1 MQKAATQRCRRDSSR
16 SQAAGGQTE
25 VRSAPERRLADR
37 AKTKARARAHSQHR
51 SRRPVPPAAT
61 ACNPRIAP
69 PAAQNP
75 QRTPPPAPHSCA
87 KDPAPADQATSRL
100 QLCDAAQAKARARA
114 RQAQTNAP
122 ATAPRA
128 INQTQLASRSP
139 APQQAPPRA
148 NRAAK
153 AAHATHSQP
162 GSPGAVHRP
171 APERSCA
178 SSRAAQQHPQAQLP
192 APQHQAPRAA
202 DPPAASC
209 RPNRPPR
216 KHSPTPQTVRA
227 SNRLRID
234 TSTSRL
240 ERIRLIRRVAT
251 SEWPPSAKK
260 SSSIPTRST
269 PRTSANSAH
278 SNSSCGLRGRRPTE
292 GLNSGAGS
300 AERSS
305 FPFAVS
311 GNPSRTTIAE
321 GTMYSGSRAPTCARN
336 SPASATQPAAKTT

>member
-1 MQKAATQRCRRDSSR
+1 MQKAATQRCRRDSSI

-25 VRSAPERRLADR
+25 AQSAPEGRLADR
-37 AKTKARARAHSQHR
+37 AKTKARARAHYQHR

-61 ACNPRIAP
+61 ACNPHIAP

-75 QRTPPPAPHSCA
+75 QRRPIPAPHSCA

-122 ATAPRA
+122 ATAPHA

-162 GSPGAVHRP
+162 GSPGAVPRP

-192 APQHQAPRAA
+192 APKHPTPRAA
-202 DPPAASC
+202 EPPAASC
-209 RPNRPPR
+209 RSIPRPP
-216 KHSPTPQTVRA
+216 A
-227 SNRLRID
+227 
-234 TSTSRL
+234 
-240 ERIRLIRRVAT
+240 
-251 SEWPPSAKK
+251 
-260 SSSIPTRST
+260 
-269 PRTSANSAH
+269 
-278 SNSSCGLRGRRPTE
+278 
-292 GLNSGAGS
+292 
-300 AERSS
+300 
-305 FPFAVS
+305 
-311 GNPSRTTIAE
+311 
-321 GTMYSGSRAPTCARN
+321 
-336 SPASATQPAAKTT
+336 AAKTTADAAQTTTALPQDEQPREARRDPHAH

>member
-61 ACNPRIAP
+61 ACNPHIAP

-75 QRTPPPAPHSCA
+75 QRRPPPAPHSCA

-153 AAHATHSQP
+153 AAQDRKSTRLNSSHSQI
-162 GSPGAVHRP
+162 SYAVF
-171 APERSCA
+171 C
-178 SSRAAQQHPQAQLP
+178 L
-192 APQHQAPRAA
+192 
-202 DPPAASC
+202 
-209 RPNRPPR
+209 
-216 KHSPTPQTVRA
+216 KKKIQT
-227 SNRLRID
+227 
-234 TSTSRL
+234 
-240 ERIRLIRRVAT
+240 
-251 SEWPPSAKK
+251 
-260 SSSIPTRST
+260 
-269 PRTSANSAH
+269 
-278 SNSSCGLRGRRPTE
+278 
-292 GLNSGAGS
+292 
-300 AERSS
+300 
-305 FPFAVS
+305 
-311 GNPSRTTIAE
+311 
-321 GTMYSGSRAPTCARN
+321 
-336 SPASATQPAAKTT
+336 